1 MIICPNPSFYNP
13 PFTLAL
19 GLTDHPWSNPLKE
32 KGQGMFSNFSTFD
45 YQVMRWWKC
54 PLVNCVDNVYPDT
67 IRDTWSG
74 DKRHKHRE
82 WSQGHTMLSEIMET
96 NYSIVQGIFGGSSY
110 YSKDMK
116 IYKAQWTGRAAI
128 KSPILLGLFSR
139 GGSLQ
144 QIELHSKCLHW
155 EAGAWTP
162 TT

>member
-1 MIICPNPSFYNP
+1 MIICLNASFTTLPS
-13 PFTLAL
+13 TLAL
-19 GLTDHPWSNPLKE
+19 GLTDHPWPNPRKKRDKE
-32 KGQGMFSNFSTFD
+32 CFLIFSTFD
-45 YQVMRWWKC
+45 YQVISWWKC

-67 IRDTWSG
+67 IRDTWSR
-74 DKRHKHRE
+74 DKRHKH
-82 WSQGHTMLSEIMET
+82 SGHTMLSEIMET

-139 GGSLQ
+139 GGSPQ

-155 EAGAWTP
+155 EAGARTP